1 MSVSQLKSKPEQGM
15 IYRLRFKELPT
26 INRPTLGHYWGA
38 LFSECSPV

>member
-1 MSVSQLKSKPEQGM
+1 VSQLKSKPEQGM